1 MTPPLSPPPP
11 KVQKGQPRPIA
22 DAHLAILLDT
32 RMYRRTRAMI
42 LLAAYAGLRVS
53 EIAAIKDGD
62 IDTVINTITPVSA
75 RATSSG
81 RYPGTPPCPTTLI
94 RHRPA
99 RRRRRL
105 PGHQRTHGTRIPGHH
120 RHLGRRPLNQ
130 RTAAVDLLPSLNRG
144 REVVPN
150 VQAADVREQLRLF
163 S

>member
-32 RMYRRTRAMI
+32 RMFRRTRAMI

-53 EIAAIKDGD
+53 EIAAIRGD
-62 IDTVINTITPVSA
+62 DVDTVINTITGIGKGDKQ
-75 RATSSG
+75 RQI
-81 RYPGTPPCPTTLI
+81 PPAPPRPTTLV

-120 RHLGRRPLNQ
+120 RHLRRRPLNQ
-130 RTAAVDLLPSLNRG
+130 RTAAVDLLLSLNRG

-150 VQAADVREQLRLF
+150 VEAADVTKQLRLF